1 MTVSRPAALYD
12 VCIVGA
18 GPAGATCAWY
28 LARQGRRVLLL
39 DKARFPRD
47 KLCGDAV
54 TAGAQVHLD
63 RMGVLPAVLAAQEG
77 LGAAAVASSVR
88 AAPAPWG
95 ARRRGTAGPS

>member
-1 MTVSRPAALYD
+1 MLRPAALYD

-18 GPAGATCAWY
+18 GPVGATCARY

-77 LGAAAVASSVR
+77 LGGGRGRLRGVR